1 MDHDEV
7 RVRPYQPGDLDDLYR
22 VCLLTAF
29 HGGDGTAAFRDPR
42 LPGQVYAAPYAI
54 FEPSLAFV
62 AQDADGVAG
71 YIVAAL
77 DSLTFERRLEQDWWP
92 GLRSRYPEPATD
104 LAGRLSA
111 QERRAIQN
119 IHRPLETAPE
129 LAERFPSQLHMN
141 LLRRLQ
147 GRGIGRRLIQTLIAQ
162 LRARGSQ
169 GLHLGTGLDNH
180 RAADFFRHV
189 GFTEFAVADWRLFV
203 MDLTRSGLGI
213 DLDAPDYQ
221 PGKPMERRK

>member
-1 MDHDEV
+1 VDHDEV
-7 RVRPYQPGDLDDLYR
+7 RVRPYQRGDLDDLYR

-29 HGGDGTAAFRDPR
+29 HGGDGTAVFRDPR

-54 FEPSLAFV
+54 FEPSLASV
-62 AQDADGVAG
+62 VQDADGVAG

-77 DSLTFERRLEQDWWP
+77 DSLTFEHRLEQDWWP
-92 GLRSRYPEPATD
+92 GLRSRYPEPAAD

-119 IHRPLETAPE
+119 IHRPLKTAPE
-129 LAERFPSQLHMN
+129 LAEHFPSQLHMN

-169 GLHLGTGLDNH
+169 GLYLGTGLDNH

-189 GFTEFAVADWRLFV
+189 GFTEFAVTDWRLFV
-203 MDLTRSGLGI
+203 MDLTRSG
-213 DLDAPDYQ
+213 
-221 PGKPMERRK
+221 

>member
-1 MDHDEV
+1 VDHDEV
-7 RVRPYQPGDLDDLYR
+7 RVRPYQRGDLDDLYR

-29 HGGDGTAAFRDPR
+29 HGGDGTAVFRDPR

-54 FEPSLAFV
+54 FEPSLATV

-77 DSLTFERRLEQDWWP
+77 DSLTFEHRLEQDWWP
-92 GLRSRYPEPATD
+92 GLRSRYPEPPAD
-104 LAGRLSA
+104 LAGGLSA

-119 IHRPLETAPE
+119 IHRPLETVPE

-162 LRARGSQ
+162 LRARGSR

-189 GFTEFAVADWRLFV
+189 GFTEFAVTDWRLFV
-203 MDLTRSGLGI
+203 MDLTRSG
-213 DLDAPDYQ
+213 
-221 PGKPMERRK
+221 

>member
-1 MDHDEV
+1 VDHDEV
-7 RVRPYQPGDLDDLYR
+7 QVRPYQPGDLDDLYR

-29 HGGDGTAAFRDPR
+29 HGGDGTAVFRDPR

-54 FEPSLAFV
+54 FEPSLATV

-77 DSLTFERRLEQDWWP
+77 DSRALEHRLEQDWWP
-92 GLRSRYPEPATD
+92 GLRFRYPEPPAD
-104 LAGRLSA
+104 LAERLSA

-119 IHRPLETAPE
+119 IHGPLETAPE
-129 LAERFPSQLHMN
+129 LAERFPSQLHIN

-147 GRGIGRRLIQTLIAQ
+147 SRGIGRRLIQTLIAQ
-162 LRARGSQ
+162 LQARGSQ

-180 RAADFFRHV
+180 HAAEFFRRV
-189 GFTEFAVADWRLFV
+189 GFTELAVTDWRLFV
-203 MDLTRSGLGI
+203 MDLTRSG
-213 DLDAPDYQ
+213 
-221 PGKPMERRK
+221 

>member
-1 MDHDEV
+1 VDHDAV

-29 HGGDGTAAFRDPR
+29 NGADGTAVFRDPR

-54 FEPSLAFV
+54 FEPCLTTV

-77 DSLTFERRLEQDWWP
+77 DSLAFEHRLEQDWWP
-92 GLRSRYPEPATD
+92 VLRPRYPEPPAD

-111 QERRAIQN
+111 HERRAIQN
-119 IHRPLETAPE
+119 IHHPLQTAPE
-129 LAERFPSQLHMN
+129 LAERFPSQLHIN
-141 LLRRLQ
+141 LLWRLQ

-162 LRARGSQ
+162 LRARGSR
-169 GLHLGTGLDNH
+169 GLHLGAGLDNH
-180 RAADFFRHV
+180 RAAGFFRAV
-189 GFTEFAVADWRLFV
+189 GFTEMAVTDWRLFV
-203 MDLTRSGLGI
+203 MDLTGDRLRHPAFAQ
-213 DLDAPDYQ
+213 LRN
-221 PGKPMERRK
+221 KELR

>member
-1 MDHDEV
+1 VDHDDV
-7 RVRPYQPGDLDDLYR
+7 RVRPYQPGDLDSLYR

-29 HGGDGTAAFRDPR
+29 HGGDGTAVFRDPR

-54 FEPSLAFV
+54 FEPSLATV

-77 DSLTFERRLEQDWWP
+77 DSRAFQHRLEQDWWP
-92 GLRSRYPEPATD
+92 KLRSRYPEPPAD
-104 LAGRLSA
+104 LAGPLSA

-129 LAERFPSQLHMN
+129 LAERFPSQLHIN

-162 LRARGSQ
+162 LRARGSR

-180 RAADFFRHV
+180 RGAEFFRRV
-189 GFTEFAVADWRLFV
+189 GFTEMAATDWRLFV
-203 MDLTRSGLGI
+203 MDLTRSG
-213 DLDAPDYQ
+213 
-221 PGKPMERRK
+221 

>member
-7 RVRPYQPGDLDDLYR
+7 RVRPYQPGDLDDLCR
-22 VCLLTAF
+22 VCLLTACN
-29 HGGDGTAAFRDPR
+29 GADGTAVFRDPR

-54 FEPSLAFV
+54 FEPSLAMV

-77 DSLTFERRLEQDWWP
+77 DSLAFEHRLEQDWWP
-92 GLRSRYPEPATD
+92 RLRPRYPEPKAD
-104 LAGRLSA
+104 LAEQLSA
-111 QERRAIQN
+111 QERRAIEN
-119 IHRPLETAPE
+119 IHRPFQTAPE
-129 LAERFPSQLHMN
+129 LAERFPSQLHIN

-147 GRGIGRRLIQTLIAQ
+147 GRGIGRRLIQTLTAQ

-180 RAADFFRHV
+180 RAAEFFRRV
-189 GFTEFAVADWRLFV
+189 GFTELAVTDWRLFV
-203 MDLTRSGLGI
+203 MDLTRSG
-213 DLDAPDYQ
+213 
-221 PGKPMERRK
+221 